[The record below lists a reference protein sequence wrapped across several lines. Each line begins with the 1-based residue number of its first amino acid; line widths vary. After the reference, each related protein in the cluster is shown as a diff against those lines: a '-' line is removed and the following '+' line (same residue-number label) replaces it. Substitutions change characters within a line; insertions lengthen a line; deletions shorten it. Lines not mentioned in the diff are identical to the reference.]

1 MAGSLNKVMLIG
13 HLGKDPEVRYTGSG
27 MPVANFS
34 IATNERRKAQDGNWE
49 DRTEWHDI
57 VVFGKLADICGQ
69 YLSKGRQ
76 VYIEGRLQ
84 TRNWTD
90 KEGQKRYRTE
100 IIANEMTMLG
110 GPGGGGGGGAPR
122 GGGGG
127 GGGAPRQDDAPSYDG
142 PMGGS
147 V

>member
-1 MAGSLNKVMLIG
+1 MLIG

-34 IATNERRKAQDGNWE
+34 IATNERRKSQDGNWE

-127 GGGAPRQDDAPSYDG
+127 GSRNDDAPPYDG

-147 V
+147 VADDDDIPF

>member
-1 MAGSLNKVMLIG
+1 MLIG
-13 HLGKDPEVRYTGSG
+13 HLGKDPDVRYTGSG
-27 MPVANFS
+27 LPVANFS
-34 IATNERRKAQDGNWE
+34 IATNERRKGEGGNWE

-57 VVFGKLADICGQ
+57 VAFGKLADICGQ

-76 VYIEGRLQ
+76 VYVEGRLQ
-84 TRNWTD
+84 TRSWTD

-100 IIANEMTMLG
+100 VICNEMVMLG
-110 GPGGGGGGGAPR
+110 GPGGGGPR

-127 GGGAPRQDDAPSYDG
+127 GGGPRPSDQGGPGYDDA

-147 V
+147 VADDDDIPF